1 MNQSPHSISKQH
13 VHFLRFDDRCDCPLT
28 KRCMDQCLSLAIRS
42 STIVRCSSFRRNAAN
57 FLWLIWN
64 SRTANWTTNACN
76 SSGFCNRGDYVT
88 ARFVARKTDLL
99 DSIPDFKDSLLFH
112 IFSSGRPR
120 SRLCP
125 HAVGSKRTSKLVF
138 VVESRRRS
146 IPCEPTSGVRD
157 CRRQNS
163 YRGRHRYYGHN
174 HLSRGCRQIDVRRRR
189 FDFREVWLR

>member
-13 VHFLRFDDRCDCPLT
+13 VHFLRFDNRCDFSLT

-42 STIVRCSSFRRNAAN
+42 STIVRRASFRRNTAN
-57 FLWLIWN
+57 FLGLIWN

-76 SSGFCNRGDYVT
+76 SSGFCNRSDYVT

-112 IFSSGRPR
+112 IFSSSRLR

-125 HAVGSKRTSKLVF
+125 PRGRFKRTTELVF
-138 VVESRRRS
+138 VIESRRRA
-146 IPCEPTSGVRD
+146 IRANLPAGFAIAAAEILTATATA
-157 CRRQNS
+157 
-163 YRGRHRYYGHN
+163 
-174 HLSRGCRQIDVRRRR
+174 ITAITA
-189 FDFREVWLR
+189 